1 MDKLHFGP
9 AAVAIDIGTTTI
21 SACVLGLEEKKQ
33 LESFCVPNA
42 YSMKAEDGFDLQDAS
57 AIVEKAKE
65 LLDGILEKY
74 PSVCAIGLTGQMHG
88 MVYLDE
94 NGKAVSPLTTWR
106 DKRGDRKMADGMT
119 YCGEIRAITGVHT
132 ASGFGLVTH
141 YYNSQNGLVPN
152 AAVTLCSIMDYLG
165 LTLTGR
171 TAPLMHASVA
181 ASFGLF
187 DTKNGTFLE
196 HAITKLG
203 MDDIAL
209 PQVTGD
215 YATLGTY
222 KNIPVAVAIGDNQ
235 ASFLGSVKAPEEDVL
250 INFGTGSQISVMSG
264 YCEVGENLELRP
276 LVQDKYLVCGSAL
289 AGGYAYALLEN
300 FFRKY
305 MTAATGEE
313 KAQYDVVNGL
323 AQTALEAGIAPLEV
337 ETTFCGT
344 RNDPDRRGVISGL
357 SNLNFT
363 PEALSLGVIYG
374 ICREL
379 HTLLGEKTAGKSAII
394 ASGGAVQR
402 NEVLQKVISQMFG
415 LPLILNTQKEEAATG
430 AALFASVA
438 AGKMTG
444 ISDFADFIHYKD

>member
-1 MDKLHFGP
+1 MNTAKLGH

-42 YSMKAEDGFDLQDAS
+42 YGVAAEDGFDQQDAS
-57 AIVEKAKE
+57 AIVAKATE
-65 LLDGILEKY
+65 LLDDILEKY
-74 PSVCAIGLTGQMHG
+74 QVCAIGLTGQMHG

-94 NGKAVSPLTTWR
+94 MGKAVSLLTTWR
-106 DKRGDRKMADGMT
+106 DKRGDRKTAEGVS
-119 YCGEIRAITGVHT
+119 YCEKIRQLTGLRT

-141 YYNSQNGLVPN
+141 YYNVVNSLVPEY
-152 AAVTLCSIMDYLG
+152 AKSLCSIMDYLG
-165 LTLTGR
+165 VSLTGR
-171 TAPLMHASVA
+171 KKPLMHASNA

-187 DTKNGTFLE
+187 DTKSGCFD
-196 HAITKLG
+196 AKAVSALG
-203 MDDIAL
+203 MDASML
-209 PQVTGD
+209 PEVTGD
-215 YATLGTY
+215 FAILGTY

-250 INFGTGSQISVMSG
+250 INFGTGSQISAMSG
-264 YCEVGENLELRP
+264 YCQVAENLELRP
-276 LVQDKYLVCGSAL
+276 LVQDKYLICGSAL

-300 FFRKY
+300 FFRMY

-313 KAQYDVVNGL
+313 KAQYDTVNAL
-323 AQTALEAGIAPLEV
+323 AKKAYEEGTLPLLV

-344 RNDPDRRGVISGL
+344 RVDPDKRGTISGV

-374 ICREL
+374 ICKEL
-379 HTLLGEKTAGKSAII
+379 FDLFLGTNACNKVQIV

-402 NEVLQKVISQMFG
+402 NEILQKVISDMFR

-438 AGKMTG
+438 AGQLAG
-444 ISDFADFIHYKD
+444 ISDFADFIHYKK